1 MEPTGSVPANDRAG
15 FRPAPSVSVIAAV
28 VVLVL
33 TAVAPEDAWVKQVL
47 VLIADNDANLYGS
60 S

>member
-1 MEPTGSVPANDRAG
+1 MPANDRAG